1 MSDVILHA
9 ENLVKIYRIG
19 DIEVRAL
26 NGITFT
32 VNKGEMLSVMGPSGS
47 GKSTLMN
54 MLGCLDTPTQ
64 GELFIDGEKTR
75 GLSEEKLTYIRGRKI
90 GFVFQ
95 QFNLI
100 PYFNAIDNV
109 SLPLIYQGV
118 KEKERIERS
127 KVALEKVGL
136 KDRMKHLPR
145 ELSGGQKQRVA
156 LARAI
161 VTSPSIIL
169 ADEPTGALDSK
180 TGEEVMNLFHALHS
194 EGRTIIIVTH
204 DPHIGSKAQ
213 RTIRIKDGRI
223 EE

>member
-1 MSDVILHA
+1 MSNNIIRA
-9 ENLVKIYRIG
+9 ETLVKVYTMG
-19 DIEVRAL
+19 EIEVRAL
-26 NGITFT
+26 NGVSFV
-32 VNKGEMLSVMGPSGS
+32 VNEGEMLSIMGPSGS

-54 MLGCLDTPTQ
+54 MLGCLDTPTD
-64 GELFIDGEKTR
+64 GELYIDGEKTK
-75 GLSEEKLTYIRGRKI
+75 GLSEDKLTLIRGHKI

-118 KEKERIERS
+118 KEKERTRRAEE
-127 KVALEKVGL
+127 ALVKVGL
-136 KDRMKHLPR
+136 KDRMKHLPK

-180 TGEEVMNLFHALHS
+180 TGEDVMNLFHTLHS

-204 DPHIGSKAQ
+204 DINVGKNAE
-213 RTIRIKDGRI
+213 RIIRIKDGRI
-223 EE
+223 DK

>member
-1 MSDVILHA
+1 MSNNIIRA
-9 ENLVKIYRIG
+9 ENLVKIYKMG
-19 DIEVRAL
+19 EIEVRAL
-26 NGITFT
+26 SGVSFV
-32 VNKGEMLSVMGPSGS
+32 VNEGEMLSIMGPSGS

-54 MLGCLDTPTQ
+54 MLGCLDTPTD
-64 GELFIDGEKTR
+64 GELYIEGEKTK
-75 GLSEEKLTYIRGRKI
+75 GLSEDKLTLIRGHKI

-118 KEKERIERS
+118 KEKERTMRAEE
-127 KVALEKVGL
+127 ALVKVGL
-136 KDRMKHLPR
+136 KDRMKHLPK

-161 VTSPSIIL
+161 VTTPSIIL

-180 TGEEVMNLFHALHS
+180 TGEDVMDLFHKLHS

-204 DPHIGSKAQ
+204 DINVGKNAE
-213 RTIRIKDGRI
+213 RIIRIRDGRI
-223 EE
+223 DE